1 VPDWLLYSIVASV
14 VLTVV
19 LNVGLRLFPGI
30 GRSLEDLF
38 DRILT
43 ERVDTPD
50 RADTP
55 AEAPDERRVRV
66 IVPWKLMLVASLILT
81 LLLNLLLRLT

>member
-1 VPDWLLYSIVASV
+1 MPDWLLYSIVASV

-30 GRSLEDLF
+30 GRSLQDLF
-38 DRILT
+38 NRMT

-50 RADTP
+50 RGDTR
-55 AEAPDERRVRV
+55 AEASDERRVRV

>member
-1 VPDWLLYSIVASV
+1 MPDWLLYSIVASV
-14 VLTVV
+14 VLTVA

-38 DRILT
+38 DRMT

-50 RADTP
+50 RGDTP
-55 AEAPDERRVRV
+55 PEASDERRARV

>member
-1 VPDWLLYSIVASV
+1 VPDWLVFSIVASV

-19 LNVGLRLFPGI
+19 LNVGLRLFPGT

-38 DRILT
+38 DRIT
-43 ERVDTPD
+43 QRVDAPN
-50 RADTP
+50 RADVR
-55 AEAPDERRVRV
+55 AEAPDEPRVRV

-81 LLLNLLLRLT
+81 IVLNLLLRLT

>member
-1 VPDWLLYSIVASV
+1 MPDWLLFSIVASV

-19 LNVGLRLFPGI
+19 LNVGLRLFPGT

-38 DRILT
+38 DRIT
-43 ERVDTPD
+43 QRVDAPD
-50 RADTP
+50 RADVR
-55 AEAPDERRVRV
+55 AEAPDEPRVRV

-81 LLLNLLLRLT
+81 IVLNLLLRLT

>member
-1 VPDWLLYSIVASV
+1 MPDWLLFSIVASV

-19 LNVGLRLFPGI
+19 LNVGLRLFPGT

-38 DRILT
+38 DRIT
-43 ERVDTPD
+43 QRVDAPN
-50 RADTP
+50 RADVR
-55 AEAPDERRVRV
+55 AEAPDEPRVRV

-81 LLLNLLLRLT
+81 IVLNLLLRLT

>member
-38 DRILT
+38 ARMT

-50 RADTP
+50 RGDTP
-55 AEAPDERRVRV
+55 AEASDERRVRV